1 MNKLKLTILAK
12 YYVMKAFY
20 LVIHLNIHIFANI
33 LIQFY
38 ANTQDLIYIN
48 ILNKQ
53 HFRGNFS
60 FKNAY
65 QINNNLITLIMKKDK
80 NLLHVSNK

>member
-20 LVIHLNIHIFANI
+20 LVIHLNFHIFANI

-53 HFRGNFS
+53 HFRGNFF

-65 QINNNLITLIMKKDK
+65 QINNN
-80 NLLHVSNK
+80 